1 MGLLYPQKISEQE
14 TQQLVDATMDWILS
28 ITEPAALILF
38 GSAAR
43 GEMNRASDIDLAIIY
58 ADETS
63 LMEGRKGIYRSMN
76 RDNSIWPRD
85 LLFYTAEEFT
95 HRKNRGGIAE
105 LIAAEGRVLYGSMQ

>member
-1 MGLLYPQKISEQE
+1 
-14 TQQLVDATMDWILS
+14 
-28 ITEPAALILF
+28 
-38 GSAAR
+38 
-43 GEMNRASDIDLAIIY
+43 
-58 ADETS
+58 
-63 LMEGRKGIYRSMN
+63 MEGRKGIYRSMN